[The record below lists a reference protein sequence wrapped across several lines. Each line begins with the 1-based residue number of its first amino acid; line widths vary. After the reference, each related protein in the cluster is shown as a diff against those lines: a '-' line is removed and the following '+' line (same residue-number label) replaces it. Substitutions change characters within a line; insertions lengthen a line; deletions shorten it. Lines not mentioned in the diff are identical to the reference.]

1 MFDLRSRLLQR
12 CSPETTNK
20 VIDLV
25 KVILREAVVRE
36 EIKRHPTE
44 LVRRVWHDKQERGI
58 FTVEEFKL
66 LFPEKG
72 HGP

>member
-44 LVRRVWHDKQERGI
+44 LVRRVWHDKQAK
-58 FTVEEFKL
+58 KL
-66 LFPEKG
+66 SAIALS
-72 HGP
+72 

>member
-1 MFDLRSRLLQR
+1 MFELRSRLLQR

-36 EIKRHPTE
+36 EIKRHPAE
-44 LVRRVWHDKQERGI
+44 LVRRVSHSSVAK
-58 FTVEEFKL
+58 KL
-66 LFPEKG
+66 SAIALS
-72 HGP
+72 